1 MSVSIQIPLDR
12 LFNKEGDMQYP
23 LQVSQVWQP
32 EHAYDV
38 LGTLYVKRIEVN
50 TVHILEVQGVK
61 YQVQPIFRA
70 DEDGVQTLS
79 SLFFSGFRSTAERL
93 MIALDI
99 EGVLE

>member
-32 EHAYDV
+32 EHSYDV
-38 LGTLYVKRIEVN
+38 LGTLYVKRIVCSTVYTIEVEA
-50 TVHILEVQGVK
+50 TTYE
-61 YQVQPIFRA
+61 VQPIFKT
-70 DEDGVQTLS
+70 DEDGVQALA
-79 SLFFSGFRSTAERL
+79 SLFFSGFRSTAQRL

-99 EGVLE
+99 DGELE